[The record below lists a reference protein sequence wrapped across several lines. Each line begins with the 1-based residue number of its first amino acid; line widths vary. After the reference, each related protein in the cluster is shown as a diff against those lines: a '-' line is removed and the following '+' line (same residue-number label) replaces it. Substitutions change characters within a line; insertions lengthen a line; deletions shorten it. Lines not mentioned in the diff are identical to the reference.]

1 MATSVWVVDDDDS
14 VRGVLEAMLKELGY
28 TVTTYDKAEE
38 ALNAYRAAP
47 PDVVVT
53 DVRMPGMSGLDLT
66 RAMLEADSRCIVMI
80 LTGFPSIPDAVEAI
94 RAGATDF
101 LSKPVRME
109 ELRVR
114 MERALESRVLQG
126 RLSKTRVLA
135 WSLIL
140 SLPLWFV
147 LGVVLARMLQP

>member
-1 MATSVWVVDDDDS
+1 MGTTVWVVDDDDA

-28 TVTTYDKAEE
+28 TVTSYDKAED
-38 ALNAYRAAP
+38 ALNAYRVQA

-53 DVRMPGMSGLDLT
+53 DVRMPGMSGLELT
-66 RAMLEADSRCIVMI
+66 RTMLEINDRCIVMI

-114 MERALESRVLQG
+114 MERAIENRMLQG
-126 RLSKTRVLA
+126 RLSKVRVLA
-135 WSLIL
+135 LALIL
-140 SLPLWFV
+140 SLPIWFI
-147 LGVVLARMLQP
+147 LGIVLARMLQR